1 MAVADHNALPDR
13 VLNLYLYP
21 VGAWG
26 IGLLVLFFTGYVA
39 YAIPLCYPLA
49 LWYIGLSMWW
59 GRGVLARLDAGA
71 LTNAEAHAGI
81 RSAGQILAFASVS
94 PAIVFLSADPLAPS
108 AWSTT
113 VGVLVVA
120 GLTWFGIGVLTRI
133 ESRWTHGAAMALAC
147 FALPLNATGAVT
159 VATMVGLYDV
169 VVEVTPVPDVLA
181 PLHLDDP

>member
-1 MAVADHNALPDR
+1 MAVVSDHRALPDR

-26 IGLLVLFFTGYVA
+26 VALLALFFTGFAA
-39 YAIPLCYPLA
+39 YALPLCYPLA
-49 LWYIGLSMWW
+49 LWYVGLSVWW
-59 GRGVLARLDAGA
+59 GRGLLKRIDAGE
-71 LTNAEAHAGI
+71 LTHAEAHAGV

-94 PAIVFLSADPLAPS
+94 PAIVFLSADPLAAT

-120 GLTWFGIGVLTRI
+120 AVTWGGIGLLTRI
-133 ESRWTHGAAMALAC
+133 GSRWSHGAAMALAC
-147 FALPLNATGAVT
+147 LALPVNATGAVT

-169 VVEVTPVPDVLA
+169 MVDVAPVPDVLS
-181 PLHLDDP
+181 PGQ